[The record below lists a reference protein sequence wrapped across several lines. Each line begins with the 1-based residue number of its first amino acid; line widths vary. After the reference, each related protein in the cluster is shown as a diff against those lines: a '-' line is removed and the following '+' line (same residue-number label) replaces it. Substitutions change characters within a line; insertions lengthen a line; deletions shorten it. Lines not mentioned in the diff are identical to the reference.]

1 MEKTFRSVLSLNI
14 WTREFFTF
22 NVNLDY
28 SILNDDRK
36 IEPRVSINYNAEFK
50 HPNKHPFLASQI
62 KR

>member
-36 IEPRVSINYNAEFK
+36 IELEF
-50 HPNKHPFLASQI
+50 L
-62 KR
+62 